1 MLVALLVLL
10 VVLLI
15 NGIITVI
22 CSAVSSLFAWMC
34 PDGDTSDETIK
45 NNIGTYISQIQQC
58 ETDIQAEIDA
68 VVNSLAP
75 EYRYDGTQIQG
86 LNQFANSKLQLY
98 DYNAVLAVLAT
109 QKYQKYWR
117 AVRMILFYR

>member
-1 MLVALLVLL
+1 
-10 VVLLI
+10 
-15 NGIITVI
+15 
-22 CSAVSSLFAWMC
+22 MC

-109 QKYQKYWR
+109 QN
-117 AVRMILFYR
+117 ILL